1 MNDCEYREFM
11 IDLET
16 LATTP
21 DAHILSIGA
30 CDINNPD
37 ITFYHTVEGRDQN
50 RTTNYSTMKWWL
62 KQSKEAIASATSRE
76 FVLPLPT
83 MLMDLSSWIKGHG
96 FTHPW
101 SHGSIFDIAIL
112 ENAYRQCNLP
122 IPWNFWD
129 IRDTRTLYE
138 TAYRITGKTLKPVRE
153 GIYHNALD
161 DAQFQALWVR
171 NIREILEDGNV

>member
-1 MNDCEYREFM
+1 MKEAEYREFM
-11 IDLET
+11 VDLET

-37 ITFYHTVEGRDQN
+37 VYFYHTVEGRDQN
-50 RTTNYSTMKWWL
+50 RETNFSTIKWWL

-76 FVLPLPT
+76 YVLSLPS
-83 MLMDLSSWIKGHG
+83 MLMELSAWIKGHG
-96 FTHPW
+96 FTHVW
-101 SHGSIFDIAIL
+101 SHGSVFDVIIL
-112 ENAYRQCNLP
+112 ENAMRQYQYS

-129 IRDTRTLYE
+129 IRDTRTLFDM
-138 TAYRITGKTLKPVRE
+138 AYRITGKTFKPVRE

-161 DAQFQALWVR
+161 DARFQAAWVR
-171 NIREILEDGNV
+171 NIREVLEP

>member
-1 MNDCEYREFM
+1 
-11 IDLET
+11 
-16 LATTP
+16 
-21 DAHILSIGA
+21 
-30 CDINNPD
+30 
-37 ITFYHTVEGRDQN
+37 
-50 RTTNYSTMKWWL
+50 
-62 KQSKEAIASATSRE
+62 
-76 FVLPLPT
+76 
-83 MLMDLSSWIKGHG
+83 MLVDLSSWIKGHG

-171 NIREILEDGNV
+171 NIREVLEE